1 MKFKRIVSALL
12 VLASALAVA
21 TSCKK
26 EDPEPDLISFN
37 ISTSSTETTN
47 ELRADDGSVI
57 MTAEELKSAFNFFS
71 QYLRDY
77 YYNQYLIYSSYYS
90 IKDFSTFLSSTA
102 SSSSTMTFEAVM
114 RQDATD
120 RFTSYITCKKEFV
133 DLGLSFTDE
142 EQKKIHEHHNHRV
155 AQLNK
160 NDSSTVSSAC
170 QKLGITQ
177 DQFKDYI
184 TVTSYRRDKIADYY
198 YGEKGK
204 EPITEEDL
212 KNNYDKN
219 VVMSDKTDIR
229 RRVSR
234 RSQRYFRQCHSQ
246 GDHRCFT
253 AGNCRCA

>member
-133 DLGLSFTDE
+133 DLGLSFTD
-142 EQKKIHEHHNHRV
+142 
-155 AQLNK
+155 
-160 NDSSTVSSAC
+160 
-170 QKLGITQ
+170 
-177 DQFKDYI
+177 
-184 TVTSYRRDKIADYY
+184 
-198 YGEKGK
+198 
-204 EPITEEDL
+204 
-212 KNNYDKN
+212 
-219 VVMSDKTDIR
+219 
-229 RRVSR
+229 
-234 RSQRYFRQCHSQ
+234 
-246 GDHRCFT
+246 
-253 AGNCRCA
+253 